1 MLSIVWMVPAL
12 TLVAQQPFDTLRT
25 APSAV
30 AAQPPV
36 ESSPIAGGQNIT
48 EEIACAPMNADA
60 PPLGG
65 LRVSGGMVHGRIMF
79 GPGEPLVVNA
89 GAKQGLQKG
98 QMYYVRR
105 HVRDLFTP
113 ALPDFTPVSIHTAGW
128 VTIIDVKDEVAVA
141 QVTHACDGILDDDYL
156 EPYTEPVAPSAT
168 FGGEPDFDH
177 PARIVMADEKMQS
190 ASAGT
195 MMLINRG
202 SDAGVRAGQTLTIFR
217 STLAG
222 AGPTV
227 DVGRATVLSVR
238 PRTALIRVDTSHDA
252 VYVGDLAALHQIKP

>member
-12 TLVAQQPFDTLRT
+12 TLVAQQPMRPT
-25 APSAV
+25 A
-30 AAQPPV
+30 
-36 ESSPIAGGQNIT
+36 IADGQNIA

-60 PPLGG
+60 LPVGG
-65 LRVSGGMVHGRIMF
+65 LRVSGGTVHGRIMF
-79 GPGEPLVVNA
+79 GPGEALVVNA

-113 ALPDFTPVSIHTAGW
+113 ALPDFTPISIHTAGW
-128 VTIIDVKDEVAVA
+128 VTIVDVKDEVSVA
-141 QVTHACDGILDDDYL
+141 RVTHACDGILADDYL
-156 EPYTEPVAPSAT
+156 EPYTDPVAPPAT
-168 FGGEPDFDH
+168 LGADPDFDH
-177 PARIVMADEKMQS
+177 PARIVLADEKMQS

-202 SDAGVRAGQTLTIFR
+202 SDAGVRAGQAVTIFR
-217 STLAG
+217 STLDG
-222 AGPTV
+222 AGPAL
-227 DVGRATVLSVR
+227 DVGLATVLSVR
-238 PRTALIRVDTSHDA
+238 PRTSLIRVDSAHDA